1 MKQVIV
7 FPRGQLTRSDKARME
22 KVDIVAVEA
31 DDPSKVVS
39 AIPVGALVG
48 SDDLLMAAITAIS
61 RSTYSETSIRFASEF
76 MRRLLL
82 REEAKK

>member
-1 MKQVIV
+1 
-7 FPRGQLTRSDKARME
+7 ME

-61 RSTYSETSIRFASEF
+61 KSAYSETSVRFVTDLT
-76 MRRLLL
+76 RRLLL